1 MRKTQV
7 ALAALALVASSAA
20 MAGGV
25 KMAGCVDA
33 SIVNT
38 DAGTTLG
45 GAGDGCAS
53 QWGLYGSED
62 IGGMKA
68 SFNLEGGLNIG
79 NGTTGNGGSA
89 GNSSSIFNRL
99 ANVSVGTEAATV
111 TLGMAKSAWIEAA
124 GGGLTA
130 YGMNGVGVPA
140 LAILNGNLSGTS
152 QSGGFFVG
160 NIAGVSGNVG
170 GISYNVQTSVAKSST
185 STAWVQTAASTGSSV
200 ISGANDSYTAL
211 RVSAPAG
218 PATVNFGY
226 ENRKNTPATAITAG
240 NIEYTN
246 WVASASLPLEG
257 GFSLNAAYAKQ
268 NAGAGQTNTTYA
280 AGRNVA
286 GDQTGYILGAGYKM
300 SDAVG
305 FGLTY
310 AKNNGNTS
318 MIAAS
323 AQYNLSGN
331 TALYANLADF
341 DGAVVLN
348 NAGNAQPAAAAG
360 STTTY
365 TGKVFSVGLHHA
377 F

>member
-7 ALAALALVASSAA
+7 ALAALALMASTAVLA
-20 MAGGV
+20 NGV

-53 QWGLYGSED
+53 QWGLYGSET
-62 IGGMKA
+62 IGGLKA
-68 SFNLEGGLNIG
+68 SFNLEGGLNTA

-89 GNSSSIFNRL
+89 SNTSSIFNRL
-99 ANVSVGTEAATV
+99 ANVSVGNEQATV

-160 NIAGVSGNVG
+160 NLAGVSGNVG
-170 GISYNVQTSVAKSST
+170 GISYNVQTSIVKSST
-185 STAWVQTAASTGSSV
+185 SSAWVQTAASTGSTV
-200 ISGANDSYTAL
+200 VSGANDEYTAL
-211 RVSAPAG
+211 RLSAPAG
-218 PATVNFGY
+218 AAMVNFGY
-226 ENRKNTPATAITAG
+226 ENRKNAPATAITAG
-240 NIEYTN
+240 NIDYTN
-246 WVASASLPLEG
+246 WVASVALPLDG

-268 NAGAGQTNTTYA
+268 SAGAGQTNTTYT
-280 AGRNVA
+280 AGKNVA
-286 GDQTGYILGAGYKM
+286 GNQTGYILGAGYKM
-300 SDAVG
+300 SDAIG

-341 DGAVVLN
+341 DSAVVLN
-348 NAGNAQPAAAAG
+348 NAGNTQTFATG
-360 STTTY
+360 TTTTY
-365 TGKVFSVGLHHA
+365 TGKVFSVGMHHA